1 MTQTLKIIE
10 YDHDIKD
17 KVFFMKDNKVFEG
30 IIVGLNAYLYSEKDI
45 KKTKI
50 EYAVLYENTFGS
62 SSNINLKSDLL
73 FESKSKLLDSL

>member
-17 KVFFMKDNKVFEG
+17 KVFFMMSNKVVEG
-30 IIVGLNAYLYSEKDI
+30 EVSGIVAYVNKDRGA
-45 KKTKI
+45 KVVKI
-50 EYAVLYENTFGS
+50 EYSIKYRHSAGGI
-62 SSNINLKSDLL
+62 SNAKLQSNQV

>member
-10 YDHDIKD
+10 YDHDIND
-17 KVFFMKDNKVFEG
+17 KVFFMKDNKVSEG
-30 IIVGLNAYLYSEKDI
+30 IIVGINAYLYSEKDI

-50 EYAVLYENTFGS
+50 EYAILYKNTFGS
-62 SSNINLKSDLL
+62 NSNMNVKEELL